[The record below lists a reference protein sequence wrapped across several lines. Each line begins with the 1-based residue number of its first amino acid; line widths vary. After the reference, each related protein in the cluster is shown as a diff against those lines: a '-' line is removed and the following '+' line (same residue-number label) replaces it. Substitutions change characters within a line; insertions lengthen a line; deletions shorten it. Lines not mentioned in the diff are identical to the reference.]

1 MDLLTAFNISISIA
15 GALGGWALKSIYDAQ
30 RDIEKRL
37 DNLPNLYTRRDDFKE
52 TGEAI
57 FRKLDRIEEKLD
69 RKVDK

>member
-1 MDLLTAFNISISIA
+1 MDILTAFNISVSIA
-15 GALGGWALKSIYDAQ
+15 GAIGGWALKSMYDAQ

-52 TGEAI
+52 TAEAI